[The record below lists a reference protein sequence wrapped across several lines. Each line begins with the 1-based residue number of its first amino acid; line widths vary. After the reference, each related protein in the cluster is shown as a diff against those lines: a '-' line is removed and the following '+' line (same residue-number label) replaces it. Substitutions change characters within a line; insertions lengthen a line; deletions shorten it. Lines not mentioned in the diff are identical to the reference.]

1 MSMLDRYGLPVS
13 TSSPGA
19 WRHYLD
25 GMDALLSYG
34 PGADDAFTGA
44 LADDEGL
51 ALAHAGRAVLALVL
65 GDTSAARASIA
76 RARDLVMGA
85 SRREQQHVAALEAIV
100 AGEGARGLR
109 LIEEHLEEFPRDAL
123 LANQASSSIGFSGRP
138 DREVVREAFLER
150 LAPAYGDDWWFQS
163 ALAFTHHETGR
174 LAESERLSVLSLA
187 QHPGNANAS
196 HNIAHVLYETGDHA
210 GGVTFLD
217 DWLTRYERR
226 APFHCHLAWHVAL
239 FELQRGRWE
248 RALAIYERDIAGGDN
263 PRLALTDGAA
273 LLWRFLLYDCPA
285 TTLPWKP
292 LADLASRVVRPG
304 FVFGDLHAALVH
316 AATGDEQALATLV
329 DGLRALDARGHPIAA
344 SPALPLVHAAAAF
357 AANDLETAV
366 PHLES
371 VESAIHRMGGSHAQW
386 EIFEET
392 LVVCYLRLGRHEAAR
407 RLVAR
412 RLARRPSARDESW
425 LARAAAEAGGA

>member
-1 MSMLDRYGLPVS
+1 MLDRYGLPVS

-34 PGADDAFTGA
+34 AGADDAFTAA

-65 GDTSAARASIA
+65 GDAATARASIA
-76 RARDLVMGA
+76 RARELVSGA
-85 SRREQQHVAALEAIV
+85 SRREQQHVAALEAVV

-109 LIEEHLEEFPRDAL
+109 LIEEHLADFPRDAL

-138 DREVVREAFLER
+138 DREAARETFLER
-150 LAPAYGDDWWFQS
+150 LAPAYGQDWWFQS
-163 ALAFTHHETGR
+163 ALAFTYHETGR
-174 LAESERLSVLSLA
+174 LAESERLSMRSLA
-187 QHPGNANAS
+187 QYPGNANAS

-210 GGVTFLD
+210 GGVAFLD
-217 DWLTRYERR
+217 DWLMRYERR

-263 PRLALTDGAA
+263 PRLALMDGAA
-273 LLWRFLLYDCPA
+273 LLWRFLLYECSPA
-285 TTLPWKP
+285 SLPWKP
-292 LADLASRVVRPG
+292 LADLASRLRPG

-316 AATGDEQALATLV
+316 AATGDEQGLATLI
-329 DGLRALDARGHPIAA
+329 DGLRALDARGHPIAG
-344 SPALPLVHAAAAF
+344 SVALPLVHAASAF
-357 AANDLETAV
+357 AGNDLATAV
-366 PHLES
+366 AHLES
-371 VESAIHRMGGSHAQW
+371 VEPEIHRMGGSHAQW

-392 LVVCYLRLGRHEAAR
+392 LAVSYLRLGRHEAAR
-407 RLVAR
+407 RLVAH
-412 RLARRPSARDESW
+412 RLARRPSPRDESW
-425 LARAAAEAGGA
+425 LARAGGEAGTA